1 MALTLEE
8 IWQSRNNSFFH
19 NATWDVTNSIHHI
32 HIKAQEFSLV
42 LAPPCTVKPCL
53 SQQKWSPP
61 LGTIKLNV
69 DAATSNNSAAIAV
82 VARNHLGVPVKVW
95 ARSIKLTTPLQAET
109 EALLW
114 AMQLARIEKWNHV
127 VFEGDA
133 KICIDAIK
141 NPSNPCPW
149 TLIIPIRNICA
160 LLDCFS
166 SCFFVW
172 VNRTCNGVAHQAARF
187 ALLSRLSFFFNKDN
201 LPPAL

>member
-1 MALTLEE
+1 M
-8 IWQSRNNSFFH
+8 
-19 NATWDVTNSIHHI
+19 
-32 HIKAQEFSLV
+32 
-42 LAPPCTVKPCL
+42 
-53 SQQKWSPP
+53 
-61 LGTIKLNV
+61 IKLNV
-69 DAATSNNSAAIAV
+69 DAATSNNSTAIAV

-95 ARSIKLTTPLQAET
+95 VRSIKLTTPLQAET

-133 KICIDAIK
+133 KICIDAIN

-166 SCFFVW
+166 C
-172 VNRTCNGVAHQAARF
+172 
-187 ALLSRLSFFFNKDN
+187 
-201 LPPAL
+201 